1 MLKAKIF
8 TRNIR
13 PYVEEEL
20 ALARNDQNYGN
31 KAEAFAH
38 LENAHVLGQASTRL
52 HVKVHVQ
59 MLLWAVKQGKIGEV
73 FGQLFRIA
81 GAATKTA
88 FGLVPTGNTG
98 GTNVSPFKV
107 MPIKPEL
114 DRILKKARSY
124 ENQN

>member
-20 ALARNDQNYGN
+20 ALARNDQNFGN

-59 MLLWAVKQGKIGEV
+59 MLLWAVKQGNIGEF

-81 GAATKTA
+81 GAATKTV
-88 FGLVPTGNTG
+88 FGLVPHGNTG
-98 GTNVSPFKV
+98 GANVSPFKA
-107 MPIKPEL
+107 MPIKPDL
-114 DRILKKARSY
+114 NTIIKKARSN
-124 ENQN
+124 EN

>member
-1 MLKAKIF
+1 MFEAKGF

-13 PYVEEEL
+13 PYVEAEL
-20 ALARNDQNYGN
+20 AHAHKMQSQNN
-31 KAEAFAH
+31 QKCAFTH

-59 MLLWAVKQGKIGEV
+59 MLLWAVKQSNIVEF

-124 ENQN
+124 EN

>member
-1 MLKAKIF
+1 MFKAKGF

-13 PYVEEEL
+13 PYVEDEL
-20 ALARNDQNYGN
+20 ALARNEQNYGN

-98 GTNVSPFKV
+98 GANVSPFKA
-107 MPIKPEL
+107 MPIKPNLNAIIE
-114 DRILKKARSY
+114 KARSN
-124 ENQN
+124 EN

>member
-20 ALARNDQNYGN
+20 ALARNEQNYGN

-59 MLLWAVKQGKIGEV
+59 MLLWAVKQGNIGEF
-73 FGQLFRIA
+73 FGQLLRIV
-81 GAATKTA
+81 GAATKTV
-88 FGLVPTGNTG
+88 FGLVPHGNTG
-98 GTNVSPFKV
+98 GANVSPFKA
-107 MPIKPEL
+107 MPIKPNL
-114 DRILKKARSY
+114 NTIIKKARSN
-124 ENQN
+124 EN

>member
-20 ALARNDQNYGN
+20 ALARSEQNFGN

-52 HVKVHVQ
+52 HVKVHVH
-59 MLLWAVKQGKIGEV
+59 MLLWAVKQGNIGEF

-81 GAATKTA
+81 GAATKTV
-88 FGLVPTGNTG
+88 FGLVPHGNTG
-98 GTNVSPFKV
+98 GANVSPFKA
-107 MPIKPEL
+107 MPIKPDL
-114 DRILKKARSY
+114 NTIIKKARSN
-124 ENQN
+124 EN

>member
-1 MLKAKIF
+1 MLKANIF

-20 ALARNDQNYGN
+20 ALARNEQNYGN
-31 KAEAFAH
+31 KAVAFAH

-59 MLLWAVKQGKIGEV
+59 MLLWAVKQGKFGEV

-124 ENQN
+124 EN

>member
-1 MLKAKIF
+1 MLKANIF

-20 ALARNDQNYGN
+20 ALARNEQNYGN

-98 GTNVSPFKV
+98 GTNVSPFKA
-107 MPIKPEL
+107 MPIKPNL
-114 DRILKKARSY
+114 NTIIKKARSY
-124 ENQN
+124 EN

>member
-20 ALARNDQNYGN
+20 ALARNEQNYGN

-98 GTNVSPFKV
+98 GANVSPFKA
-107 MPIKPEL
+107 MPIKPNLNAIIE
-114 DRILKKARSY
+114 KARSN
-124 ENQN
+124 EN

>member
-1 MLKAKIF
+1 MFKAKGF

-13 PYVEEEL
+13 PYVEDEL
-20 ALARNDQNYGN
+20 ALARNEQNYGN

-52 HVKVHVQ
+52 HVKVHIQ

-98 GTNVSPFKV
+98 GANVSPFKA
-107 MPIKPEL
+107 MPIKPNLNAIIE
-114 DRILKKARSY
+114 KARSN
-124 ENQN
+124 EN

>member
-20 ALARNDQNYGN
+20 ALARSEQNFGN

-38 LENAHVLGQASTRL
+38 LENAHVLGQASARL
-52 HVKVHVQ
+52 HVKVHVH
-59 MLLWAVKQGKIGEV
+59 MLLWAVKQGNIGEF
-73 FGQLFRIA
+73 FGQIFRIA

-88 FGLVPTGNTG
+88 FGLVPHGNTG
-98 GTNVSPFKV
+98 GANVSPFKA
-107 MPIKPEL
+107 MPIKPNL
-114 DRILKKARSY
+114 DTIIKKARSN
-124 ENQN
+124 EN

>member
-20 ALARNDQNYGN
+20 ALARSEQNFGN

-52 HVKVHVQ
+52 HVKVHVH
-59 MLLWAVKQGKIGEV
+59 MLLWAVKQGNIGEF
-73 FGQLFRIA
+73 FGQIFRIA

-88 FGLVPTGNTG
+88 FGLVPHGNTG
-98 GTNVSPFKV
+98 GANVSPFKA
-107 MPIKPEL
+107 MPIKPNL
-114 DRILKKARSY
+114 DTIIKKARSN
-124 ENQN
+124 EN

>member
-13 PYVEEEL
+13 PHVEEEL

-59 MLLWAVKQGKIGEV
+59 MLLWAVKQGNIGEF

-81 GAATKTA
+81 GAATKTV
-88 FGLVPTGNTG
+88 FGLVPHGNTG
-98 GTNVSPFKV
+98 GANVSPFKA
-107 MPIKPEL
+107 MPIKPDL
-114 DRILKKARSY
+114 NTIIKKARSN
-124 ENQN
+124 EN

>member
-31 KAEAFAH
+31 KAEAFVH

-124 ENQN
+124 EN

>member
-20 ALARNDQNYGN
+20 ALARNEQNYGN

-38 LENAHVLGQASTRL
+38 FTRL

-124 ENQN
+124 EN